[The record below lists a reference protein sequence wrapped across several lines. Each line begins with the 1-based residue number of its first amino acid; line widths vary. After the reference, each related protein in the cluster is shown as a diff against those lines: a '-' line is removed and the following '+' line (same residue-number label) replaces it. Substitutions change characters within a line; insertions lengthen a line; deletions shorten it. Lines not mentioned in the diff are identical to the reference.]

1 MTMTD
6 ASSTEQEL
14 SQIAAAN
21 GVSTDAARTLFNAIC
36 AGGGRMAQFSH
47 PELGG
52 MGQWSFGGMLM
63 IGDMFNNGLKAKVD
77 RLCHELSDLAARQP
91 PPVTGGGGWFSGGYR
106 WWPEGLGNP
115 STTGAQNDMRYA
127 FFPSDRRLVISQ
139 HGELT
144 VYDTD
149 QHMISGVSQ
158 QQGGGYNL
166 SFSSQFGQVDL
177 ASLRRV
183 PAMADEAERVAVPA
197 DLPQPGAV
205 AAAPEATALA
215 AADTASTPTIADIA
229 APAPPASSEV
239 SVPSSA
245 LPGAAA
251 RTSPAEGEAAASAP
265 SRPVPP
271 AGHDDIFD
279 KLERLGELRKKDILT
294 EAEFLAKKT
303 ELLAR
308 L

>member
-1 MTMTD
+1 MTD
-6 ASSTEQEL
+6 ASSTEQQL
-14 SQIAAAN
+14 NQIADAN

-91 PPVTGGGGWFSGGYR
+91 PPVVGGGGGPGGGYR

-139 HGELT
+139 HGVLT

-158 QQGGGYNL
+158 QQGGSYNL

-183 PAMADEAERVAVPA
+183 PATVDATEWMPAPTDVPA
-197 DLPQPGAV
+197 PEAAGV
-205 AAAPEATALA
+205 AAPEITAIA
-215 AADTASTPTIADIA
+215 VSDMAGASVAPESTDT
-229 APAPPASSEV
+229 APPAASMPTSETR
-239 SVPSSA
+239 SA
-245 LPGAAA
+245 PA
-251 RTSPAEGEAAASAP
+251 TSEAAVAAP
-265 SRPVPP
+265 SRPASP

-279 KLERLGELRKKDILT
+279 KLERLGELRKRDILT